1 MLEVVVALLPVIAF
15 LLLLIVF
22 DSFKLVSKGQL
33 TIALA
38 SGALVAIVASSLHAW
53 LFERSGLEVPTFARY
68 VAPITEET
76 LKTMCLLYPLLR
88 RQIGFLV
95 DAAIVGFGVGTGFA
109 LVENIEYLRALPDV
123 SFWVWIARGF
133 GTALM
138 HGTTTTIVALAAK
151 SLTDRNRPLL
161 VAIAPGWVA
170 AIGLH
175 SAFNHALVSPVLVA
189 AMLVLVL
196 PLAVIVVFSRS
207 ERKTREWMG
216 EGLDLDVELLQLVRS
231 SAFSGTRLGRYLSE
245 LRSRFPGP
253 VVADMFCLLQ
263 LDLEL
268 SIRVKGMLMA
278 RDAGLEVPV
287 DDTVR
292 ARLAERTY
300 LEKVIG
306 RTGLLALRPLQVTGD
321 RDQWH
326 RYLLKQTRQTRAQAR

>member
-1 MLEVVVALLPVIAF
+1 MLELVVALLPVVAF
-15 LLLLIVF
+15 LLLLILF

-33 TIALA
+33 AIALA
-38 SGALVAIVASSLHAW
+38 SGAAVALIASWLHAW
-53 LFERSGLEVPTFARY
+53 LFESFGLDVPAFARY
-68 VAPITEET
+68 VAPFTEET
-76 LKTMCLLYPLLR
+76 LKAICLLYPLLR
-88 RQIGFLV
+88 RQVGFLV

-109 LVENIEYLRALPDV
+109 LVENIEYLRTLPAV
-123 SFWVWIARGF
+123 SLWVWIARGF

-151 SLTDRNRPLL
+151 SLSDRSRPLL
-161 VAIAPGWVA
+161 VALAPGWA
-170 AIGLH
+170 ASIVLH
-175 SAFNHALVSPVLVA
+175 STFNHALVSPVLAA

-196 PLAVIVVFSRS
+196 PLAVIAVFSRS

-231 SAFSGTRLGRYLSE
+231 SAFSGTRLGRYLAE

-278 RDAGLEVPV
+278 RDAGLEVPI
-287 DDTVR
+287 DDKIR
-292 ARLAERTY
+292 ARLSERTY
-300 LEKVIG
+300 LEKAIG
-306 RTGLLALRPLQVTGD
+306 RTGLMALRPLQVTGD

-326 RYLLKQTRQTRAQAR
+326 RYLLKQTR

>member
-1 MLEVVVALLPVIAF
+1 MIEIAIALLPVIAF
-15 LLLLIVF
+15 LLLLILF
-22 DSFKLVSKGQL
+22 DSFKLVSKAQL
-33 TIALA
+33 AIALG
-38 SGALVAIVASSLHAW
+38 SGALVAVLASLLHAW
-53 LFERSGLEVPTFARY
+53 LFERTGLETSAFARY

-76 LKTMCLLYPLLR
+76 LKALCLLYPLMR

-95 DAAIVGFGVGTGFA
+95 DAAIVGFAIGAGFA
-109 LVENIEYLRALPDV
+109 LVENIEYLRALP
-123 SFWVWIARGF
+123 SSSIWLWIARGF

-138 HGTTTTIVALAAK
+138 HGTTTTILALAAK
-151 SLTDRNRPLL
+151 SLTDRNRPLV
-161 VAIAPGWVA
+161 VALAPGWLAAVA
-170 AIGLH
+170 LH
-175 SAFNHALVSPVLVA
+175 STFNHSLVSPILAA

-196 PLAVIVVFSRS
+196 PLAVIAVFSQS
-207 ERKTREWMG
+207 ERRTREWMG

-231 SAFSGTRLGRYLSE
+231 SAFGGTRLGRYLSE

-278 RDAGLEVPV
+278 RDAGLDVPV

-292 ARLAERTY
+292 ARLSERAY
-300 LEKVIG
+300 LEKAIG
-306 RTGLLALRPLQVTGD
+306 RTGLMALRPLQVTGD

-326 RYLLKQTRQTRAQAR
+326 RFLLRQTK